1 MKIMI
6 VGGTGFLG
14 YYATQVALD
23 RGYEV
28 GAFALDDVNLE
39 GWWPKEVPVGHGD
52 LFQMTEDELV
62 PVFEGYDAFIYS
74 VGPDDRYTPKAPS
87 YDFFHGHLVEDA
99 SKVFRAARRAGVKRS
114 VVNNSY
120 FAYFDR
126 LYPEKG
132 LAKYHPYIRS
142 RVEQAAKLIEESGG
156 GAANGGMDVMV
167 LELPYIFGS
176 MPERMPIWKDVYIE
190 RFFHYP
196 AIFFPKG
203 GTSMI
208 AIQHVGEAEI
218 GALEHGVHAGKYPV
232 ATDNHTFRWMIQE
245 FEKGLGI
252 HKPIIQP
259 SGKIC
264 AMGAN
269 SIAKAEA
276 KHGNEAGLDLGRL
289 MTDIMS
295 YEIYIPEDVIAEN
308 SKLLGYGSDGLE
320 EAIAKTM
327 KRCYP
332 NGFGKGK

>member
-14 YYATQVALD
+14 YYATKVALE

-52 LFQMTEDELV
+52 VFEMTEDELV
-62 PVFEGYDAFIYS
+62 PIFEGYDAFIYS

-87 YDFFHGHLVEDA
+87 YDFFHGHLVEDC

-114 VVNNSY
+114 AVNNSY

-126 LYPEKG
+126 LLPEKG

-142 RVEQAAKLIEESGG
+142 RVEQAARLIEESGG
-156 GAANGGMDVMV
+156 GAENGGMDVMV

-190 RFFHYP
+190 RYFHAP

-208 AIQHVGEAEI
+208 AVEHVGEAMI
-218 GALEHGVHAGKYPV
+218 GAIENGEHSGRYPV
-232 ATDNHTFRWMIQE
+232 ASDNHTFRWMIEE
-245 FEKGLGI
+245 FEKGLGL

-259 SGKIC
+259 GGKLC
-264 AMGAN
+264 AMGAK
-269 SIAKAEA
+269 SIVKAEA
-276 KHGNEAGLDLGRL
+276 KKGNEAGLDLERL

-295 YEIYIPEDVIAEN
+295 EEIYIPDEEIQKN
-308 SKLLGYGSDGLE
+308 SALLGFGLDGLE
-320 EAIAKTM
+320 EAIDKTM